1 MRVEILLYAHCVCRG
16 RQQNNSPQVE
26 EIPTVLK
33 TPTAQISKY
42 RSPFTRQ
49 DTCSLEQIDERTN
62 ATAPDER
69 SSGEVEHLYKGS
81 L

>member
-1 MRVEILLYAHCVCRG
+1 MFLIKHTKGTLTYACRNSFICPLCVPG
-16 RQQNNSPQVE
+16 QAAKQFPASVE

-49 DTCSLEQIDERTN
+49 DVVCRADSRTK
-62 ATAPDER
+62 R
-69 SSGEVEHLYKGS
+69 GRV
-81 L
+81 